1 MGVARCSDD
10 PKADEWS
17 SLSVSEV
24 RWSLMLLSDGEGD
37 SRPNFD
43 GTDEGHGAA
52 GKRAALE
59 MPLES
64 NEEGNGASSTDKPLA
79 AGDRPKPRR
88 EGSSSGGEP

>member
-24 RWSLMLLSDGEGD
+24 RESLMLLSDGDGD

-64 NEEGNGASSTDKPLA
+64 NEAGNGASSTDKPFA